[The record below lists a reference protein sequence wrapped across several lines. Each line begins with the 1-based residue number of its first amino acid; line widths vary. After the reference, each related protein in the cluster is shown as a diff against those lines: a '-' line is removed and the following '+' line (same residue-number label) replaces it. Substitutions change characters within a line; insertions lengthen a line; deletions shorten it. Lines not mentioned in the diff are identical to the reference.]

1 MIKVAEATNVRIPF
15 FILAVLSMVL
25 VVAVELATL
34 ALLRNAAGT
43 PESLPGLGG
52 PYLVLL
58 DGILLYFVIVTSLG
72 YFRFKA
78 QVAEAAAIASLIL
91 SLIGVV
97 VSLLLIVA
105 AFLAIML
112 MLGLLFAAPF
122 GTLAYLDLFANFP
135 KQRAIAAL
143 SFILLLKVF
152 FLVMLALTHP
162 GYLKR
167 KGLLI
172 LIGLSMLATWL
183 TSTLIAWPPG
193 FLSSITDA
201 VGALVTA
208 VIAFVWLIVTLIAS
222 IIGFVRLFRFR
233 SLGREV

>member
-1 MIKVAEATNVRIPF
+1 MRIPF

-34 ALLRNAAGT
+34 ALLRNAAGA
-43 PESLPGLGG
+43 PESPPGLGG

-58 DGILLYFVIVTSLG
+58 DGILVYFVIVTSLG

-78 QVAEAAAIASLIL
+78 KARVAEATAVASLIL

-97 VSLLLIVA
+97 ASLLLIVV

-135 KQRAIAAL
+135 KQRAVAAL
-143 SFILLLKVF
+143 SFIMLLKVF
-152 FLVMLALTHP
+152 FLLMLALTDL
-162 GYLKR
+162 GYLKN
-167 KGLLI
+167 KMLVI

-208 VIAFVWLIVTLIAS
+208 VIAFVWLIVTLVASVIAV
-222 IIGFVRLFRFR
+222 VRIFRIR
-233 SLGREV
+233 SLGRQV

>member
-1 MIKVAEATNVRIPF
+1 MRIPF
-15 FILAVLSMVL
+15 FVLAVLSIVL

-34 ALLRNAAGT
+34 ALLRNAAGM

-52 PYLVLL
+52 PYLALL
-58 DGILLYFVIVTSLG
+58 DGILLYFVVVTSLG

-78 QVAEAAAIASLIL
+78 QVAKAAAVAGLIL
-91 SLIGVV
+91 SLVGVV
-97 VSLLLIVA
+97 VSFLLIVA

-135 KQRAIAAL
+135 KQRAIEAL
-143 SFILLLKVF
+143 SFIMLLKVF
-152 FLVMLALTHP
+152 FLFMLALTDL
-162 GYLKR
+162 GYLKN
-167 KGLLI
+167 KLLVI

-183 TSTLIAWPPG
+183 TSMLIAWPPG

-208 VIAFVWLIVTLIAS
+208 VIAFVWLIVTLVAS
-222 IIGFVRLFRFR
+222 ILGIARLFDLQLSR
-233 SLGREV
+233 REV

>member
-1 MIKVAEATNVRIPF
+1 MPNVRMPF
-15 FILAVLSMVL
+15 FVLAVLSMAL

-34 ALLRNAAGT
+34 GLLRNAAGT

-58 DGILLYFVIVTSLG
+58 DGVLLYFVIVASLG

-78 QVAEAAAIASLIL
+78 RVAEAAAVASLIL
-91 SLIGVV
+91 SLLGVV

-122 GTLAYLDLFANFP
+122 GTLAYLDVYASFP

-143 SFILLLKVF
+143 SFIMLLKVF
-152 FLVMLALTHP
+152 FLFMLALTHP
-162 GYLKR
+162 GYLKI
-167 KGLLI
+167 KGLVI
-172 LIGLSMLATWL
+172 LAGLSMLATWL

-208 VIAFVWLIVTLIAS
+208 VIAFVWLIVTLIFS
-222 IIGFVRLFRFR
+222 IFGIVRLFRLR
-233 SLGREV
+233 APGRQV